1 MWISLD
7 SCGLVWIRLDLF
19 GFIGFLGFCWFI
31 LIFSLDIDWI
41 QFGFGLDSDWISLQE
56 GG

>member
-1 MWISLD
+1 MD
-7 SCGLVWIRLDLF
+7 SVWIL
-19 GFIGFLGFCWFI
+19 IGFGLDIVGF
-31 LIFSLDIDWI
+31 SVDIDWI